1 MTRLSIIIVNWNT
14 KKLLMQCIKSL
25 TQISNLKSQSQNSK
39 LKTEYE
45 IIVVDNGSID
55 GSVDEVQSSK
65 FKAPYQTVQG
75 KVQSDSLKL
84 KVIENESNLGFSK
97 AVNQGIKESTGEV
110 VLLLNSDTIVKK
122 GALKE
127 LLDFE
132 EKVGSVVVGARMLN
146 PDGTV
151 QGSCFYFPT
160 VKRAILEY
168 WLKKKNYFSKYA
180 LAGLDSVEVEAVS
193 GGAMLI
199 SRVLIDKIGM
209 LDERYFMYFEDLDF
223 CRRVRKAGYKIYYL
237 PTAEIIHEHGASG
250 KTLVDPADQWKRLIP
265 SSKIYHGWLKHYLI
279 SFILWSGQKC
289 LKRKKQ

>member
-1 MTRLSIIIVNWNT
+1 MSLSIIIVNWNT
-14 KKLLMQCIKSL
+14 AKLLRDCLDSL
-25 TQISNLKSQSQNSK
+25 K
-39 LKTEYE
+39 LDPPIRRMKLE
-45 IIVVDNGSID
+45 IEVIVVDNGSTD
-55 GSVDEVQSSK
+55 GSIDEMQS
-65 FKAPYQTVQG
+65 FKTSEKQNIN
-75 KVQSDSLKL
+75 LKII
-84 KVIENESNLGFSK
+84 KNKGNLGFSK

-180 LAGLDSVEVEAVS
+180 PAGLDSVEVEAVS

>member
-1 MTRLSIIIVNWNT
+1 MSLSIIIVNWNT
-14 KKLLMQCIKSL
+14 AKLLRDCLDSL
-25 TQISNLKSQSQNSK
+25 K
-39 LKTEYE
+39 LDPPIRRMKLE
-45 IIVVDNGSID
+45 IEVIVVDNGSTD
-55 GSVDEVQSSK
+55 GSIDEMQS
-65 FKAPYQTVQG
+65 FKTSEKQNIN
-75 KVQSDSLKL
+75 LKII
-84 KVIENESNLGFSK
+84 KNKGNLGFSK

-168 WLKKKNYFSKYA
+168 WLKKKNYFSKYSP
-180 LAGLDSVEVEAVS
+180 AGLDSVEVEAVS